1 MIRSMFTSISALSL
15 HQKYL
20 DVVANN
26 LANANTNGYKSNRVL
41 FQDQFSQMLTPGS
54 APTATQGGVNATQI
68 GLGVRLGSISANFT
82 QGTLQNTGRNMDLG
96 VQGDGFFI
104 YGQDAGRR
112 YSREGSMSLDADGY
126 LVNTA
131 SGLRT
136 QGWLTGANGV
146 DPNLPV
152 DDIKIDTDKT
162 VAKATGNVVLGGN
175 LSATATVGDS
185 VIVSMG
191 AYDSLGALQTSS
203 VRFTRGGTP
212 AVVADPTATPPVL
225 GSPAIPNNT
234 WTWQVMDTT
243 ATPPVAGTGDGTI
256 TFDANGQLDTTLA
269 TNPVVTTPV
278 QIPGSAGSANGGQI
292 ALTLDFSKMTM
303 LNSATSATVTSQDGL
318 PSGTVSDVYISPN
331 DGAVSLVYSNGMM
344 EQVGQLALARFTNPT
359 GLVRAEGTAFLAGL
373 NSGEVQIGAA
383 MTGGRGSIAS
393 GYLEAS
399 NVDMAQEFTNMILA
413 QRGFQASSRVI
424 TTSDEILQEL
434 VNLKR

>member
-1 MIRSMFTSISALSL
+1 MFTSISALSL

-41 FQDQFSQMLTPGS
+41 FQDQFSQMMSPGS

-68 GLGVRLGSISANFT
+68 GLGVRLGAVSANFT

-104 YGQDAGRR
+104 YGKDAGQRF
-112 YSREGSMSLDADGY
+112 SREGSMSLDAEGY

-136 QGWLTGANGV
+136 QGWLAGANGV

-162 VAKATGNVVLGGN
+162 IAKATENVLFGGN
-175 LSATATVGDS
+175 LSATTATDGTGS
-185 VIVSMG
+185 ITVSMG
-191 AYDSLGALQTSS
+191 AYDSLGALQNAS
-203 VRFTRGGTP
+203 VKFTRTAANP
-212 AVVADPTATPPVL
+212 LVWDWAVVDPATGL
-225 GSPAIPNNT
+225 PNA
-234 WTWQVMDTT
+234 
-243 ATPPVAGTGDGTI
+243 ATGVGDGTI

-278 QIPGSAGSANGGQI
+278 EIPGSAGSANSGLVD
-292 ALTLDFSKMTM
+292 LTLDFSKMTM

-318 PSGTVSDVYISPN
+318 ASGTVSDVYISPN
-331 DGAVSLVYSNGMM
+331 DGAVSLVYSNGMV

-359 GLVRAEGTAFLAGL
+359 GLIRAEGTAFLAGL
-373 NSGEVQIGAA
+373 NSGDPQIGAA